1 MSEELADNGEQLDGA
16 DEVLVDEADKQG
28 FLLKIAIGGITVQDF
43 VKRLEEDDILVAID
57 GKPYL
62 DGPKRLR
69 QTFLQDRDQESK
81 WLLTFFRDG
90 VVFDI
95 LIDHPIKSAF
105 GYSTENETEFVLD
118 AFKKHTFGDFQSY
131 ENYEVYRD
139 KTGRCDI
146 LNLSPDPLAWI
157 VPPLW
162 LLKYRLFPPLA
173 AVSVLYLLTFVIHI
187 YLFVATAIM
196 LAIYINR
203 AQTNLMRSFTMFEDK
218 YHYMT
223 IAATNEADV
232 SLIVK
237 RIDPN
242 NKIRFEKN
250 VIKKRVEIKKTIET
264 AIDDTRKENSQ
275 SEV

>member
-1 MSEELADNGEQLDGA
+1 MSEEVVRDDERIDDA
-16 DEVLVDEADKQG
+16 DEPRVDEADLQG
-28 FLLKIAIGGITVQDF
+28 FLLKIAVGGITVQDY
-43 VKRLEEDDILVAID
+43 VKRLEENDILVAID

-62 DGPKRLR
+62 DGPQRLR
-69 QTFLQDRDQESK
+69 NTFLQDRDEESK
-81 WLLTFFRDG
+81 WLLTFYRDG

-105 GYSTENETEFVLD
+105 GYATENETTFVLE
-118 AFKKHTFGDFQSY
+118 AFKKHVFGDFQSY

-139 KTGRCDI
+139 RKGKCDI
-146 LNLSPDPLAWI
+146 LSFSPDALAWMI
-157 VPPLW
+157 PPLW

-173 AVSVLYLLTFVIHI
+173 AVAVVYLITFVIHI
-187 YLFVATAIM
+187 YLFIASVII

-203 AQTNLMRSFTMFEDK
+203 AQNNLLRSFTMFDDK

-232 SLIVK
+232 SMIVK
-237 RIDPN
+237 KIDSS

-250 VIKKRVEIKKTIET
+250 VIKKRVEVKKI
-264 AIDDTRKENSQ
+264 IQKEIGD
-275 SEV
+275 

>member
-1 MSEELADNGEQLDGA
+1 MSEELADNGEQLDDA

-28 FLLKIAIGGITVQDF
+28 FLLKIAVGGITVQDF

-105 GYSTENETEFVLD
+105 GYSTENETAFVLD

-146 LNLSPDPLAWI
+146 LNL
-157 VPPLW
+157 
-162 LLKYRLFPPLA
+162 
-173 AVSVLYLLTFVIHI
+173 
-187 YLFVATAIM
+187 
-196 LAIYINR
+196 
-203 AQTNLMRSFTMFEDK
+203 
-218 YHYMT
+218 
-223 IAATNEADV
+223 
-232 SLIVK
+232 
-237 RIDPN
+237 
-242 NKIRFEKN
+242 
-250 VIKKRVEIKKTIET
+250 
-264 AIDDTRKENSQ
+264 
-275 SEV
+275 